1 MLPAQNFSEEMSQE
15 VLLKVIGKVHA
26 LTGIT
31 ISEQKKT
38 MLQSRLR
45 KRMKHLS
52 LATFEE
58 YMSWL
63 DKDKDEV
70 QEFINVVTTNETSF
84 FRTPR
89 IWEYFQNDF
98 LPKWHAAHPGQQL
111 RLWSAAASSGEEAF
125 SLAICCTD
133 FQRKNPKF
141 DFKIVATD
149 ISTSVLDEAQKGV
162 FNGRSV
168 EFLRKSKPQFFEA
181 YFIVEGE
188 DAFKISPSLRPKV
201 SFSTHNLFTVKKD
214 QFDIV
219 FLRNVLIYFNSVD
232 QEKVLSNVGKSIP
245 EEGMLVIGES
255 ESLNRLDTPYEF
267 HQACIYSKKDK
278 VT

>member
-1 MLPAQNFSEEMSQE
+1 MLPAQNISEEMSQE
-15 VLLKVIGKVHA
+15 VLLKVIDKVHS

-63 DKDKDEV
+63 DKDKNEI

-89 IWEYFQNDF
+89 IWDYFQNDF
-98 LPKWHAAHPGQQL
+98 LLKWHAANPGRQL
-111 RLWSAAASSGEEAF
+111 KLWSAAASSGEEAF

-141 DFKIVATD
+141 DFKIIATD
-149 ISTSVLDEAQKGV
+149 ISTSVLDEAQKGIY
-162 FNGRSV
+162 NGRSV
-168 EFLRKSKPQFFEA
+168 EFLRKSKPQLFEQ
-181 YFIVEGE
+181 YFTADGE
-188 DAFKISPSLRPKV
+188 DSFKISSSLKSRV
-201 SFSTHNLFTVKKD
+201 SFTTHNLFTVKKD

-232 QEKVLSNVGKSIP
+232 QEKVLRNVGKSIP
-245 EEGMLVIGES
+245 EDGMLVIGES

-278 VT
+278 A

>member
-1 MLPAQNFSEEMSQE
+1 MLPEQKAPEEMSQAM
-15 VLLKVIGKVHA
+15 LLKVIAKVHA

-38 MLQSRLR
+38 MLQSRLK

-63 DKDKDEV
+63 EKDKNEV

-89 IWEYFQNDF
+89 IWEYFQLEF
-98 LPKWHAAHPGQQL
+98 LPNWYAQNPKGQL
-111 RLWSAAASSGEEAF
+111 KLWSAAASSGEEAF
-125 SLAICCTD
+125 SLAICCTE
-133 FQRKNPKF
+133 FQRKHPQF
-141 DFKIVATD
+141 DFKIMATD
-149 ISTSVLDEAQKGV
+149 ISTEVLAEAQKGL

-168 EFLRKSKPQFFEA
+168 EFLRKSKPQLFDL
-181 YFIVEGE
+181 YFKAKEE
-188 DAFKISPSLRPKV
+188 DVYSIASELKNKIQ
-201 SFSTHNLFTVKKD
+201 FTTHNLFTVKKELY
-214 QFDIV
+214 DII
-219 FLRNVLIYFNSVD
+219 FLRNVLIYFVAVD
-232 QEKVLSNVGKSIP
+232 QEIVLKNVGKSLAKDSV
-245 EEGMLVIGES
+245 LVIGES

-267 HQACIYSKKDK
+267 KQACIYTKKGDA
-278 VT
+278 

>member
-1 MLPAQNFSEEMSQE
+1 MLPAQNASEEMSHE
-15 VLLKVIGKVHA
+15 VLLKVIGKVHT

-52 LATFEE
+52 IATFEE
-58 YMSWL
+58 YLSWL
-63 DKDKDEV
+63 DRDKAEV

-89 IWEYFQNDF
+89 IWDYFQNEF
-98 LPKWHAAHPGQQL
+98 LPKWVAANPGRQL
-111 RLWSAAASSGEEAF
+111 KIWSAAASSGEEAF
-125 SLAICCTD
+125 SLAICCTN
-133 FQRKNPKF
+133 FQIKNPKF
-141 DFKIVATD
+141 DFRIIATD
-149 ISTSVLDEAQKGV
+149 ISTEVLKEAEQGIY
-162 FNGRSV
+162 NGRSV
-168 EFLRKSKPQFFEA
+168 EFLRKSKPELFTQ
-181 YFIVEGE
+181 YFVAGTEE
-188 DAFKISPSLRPKV
+188 TFKVSPKLKTKI
-201 SFSTHNLFTVKKD
+201 SFSTHNLFTVKKE

-219 FLRNVLIYFNSVD
+219 FLRNVLIYFNGVD
-232 QEKVLSNVGKSIP
+232 QEKVLKNVGKSIP
-245 EEGMLVIGES
+245 EGGMLVIGES

-278 VT
+278 A